1 MHDLRNQTKGQT
13 AMKLRKRKIGAVM
26 AGVAVTTVL
35 LTACST
41 PSPGTGTATTDP
53 TDLSG
58 SLQMS
63 YWGSSTRVEKT
74 NKIIPLFNAEYPKLT
89 VQPQVGDFT
98 TYFQKLN
105 VQAASKTMPCITGM
119 QTRQLNDYTSNGTLA
134 PLDDLMKSGQ
144 IDVSDIPKTV
154 LDSGKGPD
162 GKQYMIPYGIAW
174 NSIMVNQAMQEQYG
188 ITPLSST
195 YSWDDYEAWLKEAK
209 EKLPEGVSPTDTQ
222 GGDEAEF
229 SAYVIGNGEK
239 MFGKDGK
246 IGFDKSTLTDYW
258 NMWEKFR
265 EEGLTNSPE
274 DASDEPTQ
282 IEQSYVVQ
290 GKVLSEQTAGNALNA
305 ANLAA
310 PDKKLTTLPFATGS
324 SGLGN
329 MFFTSGWSIP
339 AACNNIPGAA
349 AFIDFWTT
357 NDEAATIYSSDNGAV
372 ANSKQLQAQI
382 DNPATPAIKKTLEDY
397 QFILDKKVPAQTIPP
412 GYNATFEQSFL
423 RSYQDVMFGRKS
435 VAQAVDSF
443 FDEANASLGKK

>member
-1 MHDLRNQTKGQT
+1 
-13 AMKLRKRKIGAVM
+13 MKLRRHKIGAVV
-26 AGVAVTTVL
+26 AGVAVSTAL
-35 LTACST
+35 LAACSSPA
-41 PSPGTGTATTDP
+41 PSTGGGGATVDP
-53 TDLSG
+53 ADVKG
-58 SLQMS
+58 SIQMS

-74 NKIIPLFNAEYPKLT
+74 NKIIPLFTADYPNVK
-89 VQPQVGDFT
+89 VEPQVGDFA

-105 VQAASKTMPCITGM
+105 VQAASKSMPCVTGM

-174 NSIMVNQAMQEQYG
+174 NSIMVNQSLQEQYG
-188 ITPLSST
+188 ITPLEQT
-195 YSWDDYEAWLKEAK
+195 YSWDDYENWLKDAK
-209 EKLPEGVSPTDTQ
+209 SKLPDGIAATDQQ
-222 GGDEAEF
+222 GSDEAEF

-239 MFGKDGK
+239 MFSDDGK
-246 IGFDKSTLTDYW
+246 IGFKKSTLKDYW
-258 NMWEKFR
+258 TMWEKFR

-274 DASDEPTQ
+274 DSSDEPTQ

-305 ANLAA
+305 ATLANPTA
-310 PDKKLTTLPFATGS
+310 NLTTLPFATGS
-324 SGLGN
+324 AGLGN

-339 AACNNIPGAA
+339 AACDNMPAAA

-357 NDEAATIYSSDNGAV
+357 NNDAATIYSSDNGAV

-397 QFILDKKVPAQTIPP
+397 QFILGKNVPAQTIPP

-423 RSYQDVMFGRKS
+423 RSYQDVEFGRKTIDE
-435 VAQAVDSF
+435 AVDSF
-443 FDEANASLGKK
+443 FDEANASLGNK